1 MALGT
6 FTPPAGGKAGS
17 FDPRNHA
24 DKPLIVVVR
33 EFRPNFTTRAY
44 PNPKDVIICDI
55 VDILAN
61 AVHVSVIWG
70 SAAIVDRLKD
80 QAPKDGAAPE
90 RLPVKISHVQSASTG
105 RMYTTVDPLDGKA
118 LELAAAWDAKF
129 PSRIDDERAARQ
141 DEVREAA
148 TRYDNGDQTGAAQAP
163 GFQGLGNGQAAQQD
177 PPPAQTQQ
185 TEQQAPAEQGTSNA
199 SATTAQS
206 PAPVGMSDD
215 ALEAAIASLG

>member
-1 MALGT
+1 MALGQ
-6 FTPPAGGKAGS
+6 FVPPAAGKAGS

-33 EFRPNFTTRAY
+33 EFRPQFTTRAY

-55 VDILAN
+55 VDILAD

-80 QAPKDGAAPE
+80 QAPKDGAEPT

-129 PSRIDDERAARQ
+129 PTRIDDERAARQ
-141 DEVREAA
+141 DEVNEAPQ
-148 TRYDNGDQTGAAQAP
+148 RYDNGDQTGAPQAP
-163 GFQGLGNGQAAQQD
+163 GFAPLGGQQPAQPQQQAA
-177 PPPAQTQQ
+177 PAQPQQ
-185 TEQQAPAEQGTSNA
+185 QPAAAKPNA
-199 SATTAQS
+199 
-206 PAPVGMSDD
+206 MDDD
-215 ALEAAIASLG
+215 ALAAAIASLG